1 MARTLSDHSLALIAM
16 DTAHIERRLQERR
29 AELNEQLGELT
40 RTPERGSGVGFG
52 KRVGD
57 GTIEAVSRLS
67 EVSVADNLQASAARV
82 ERALEKLE
90 GGTYGTC
97 DMCGTDIPAA
107 RLEVAPESV
116 LCIEHARSRR
126 TPAR

>member
-1 MARTLSDHSLALIAM
+1 M
-16 DTAHIERRLQERR
+16 DTADIERRLHERQT
-29 AELNEQLGELT
+29 ELNEQLGELT
-40 RTPERGSGVGFG
+40 RTPERGSGVAFG

-67 EVSVADNLQASAARV
+67 EVSVADNLRASAARV

-90 GGTYGTC
+90 AGTYGTC
-97 DMCGTDIPAA
+97 DVCGTDILAA
-107 RLEVAPESV
+107 RLEAAPESV

-126 TPAR
+126 TSAR

>member
-1 MARTLSDHSLALIAM
+1 M
-16 DTAHIERRLQERR
+16 DAPPKTERRLRERQ
-29 AELNEQLGELT
+29 AELEEQLGELT
-40 RTPERGSGVGFG
+40 ATPERGSGVSFG

-82 ERALEKLE
+82 QRALDKLAD
-90 GGTYGTC
+90 GSYGEC
-97 DMCGTDIPAA
+97 DVCGAAIPEA
-107 RLEVAPESV
+107 RLEAAPESV

-126 TPAR
+126 APAR

>member
-1 MARTLSDHSLALIAM
+1 MGM
-16 DTAHIERRLQERR
+16 DSANIERRLRARQ
-29 AELNEQLGELT
+29 AELAEQLGALT
-40 RTPERGSGVGFG
+40 RTPERGSNLGFG

-82 ERALEKLE
+82 ERALEKVFD
-90 GGTYGTC
+90 GTYGSC
-97 DMCGTDIPAA
+97 DVCGTDILEA
-107 RLEVAPESV
+107 RLEAAPDSV

-126 TPAR
+126 ASAR

>member
-1 MARTLSDHSLALIAM
+1 M
-16 DTAHIERRLQERR
+16 DAPPKTERRLRERQV
-29 AELNEQLGELT
+29 ELEQQLGELT
-40 RTPERGSGVGFG
+40 ATPERGSGVSFG

-82 ERALEKLE
+82 QRALDKLAD
-90 GGTYGTC
+90 GSYGEC
-97 DMCGTDIPAA
+97 DVCGAAIPDA
-107 RLEVAPESV
+107 RLEAAPESV

-126 TPAR
+126 APGR